1 MYFHSEAET
10 YQIKAG
16 EKHVKKDHCIMM
28 QINKELL
35 WGKKWQ
41 NWKIVK
47 FGLCKQSKI
56 WIPAA
61 KFDEFCKQKFEKP
74 GILFCAVF
82 VGYLYIN
89 YSTEL
94 DAY

>member
-1 MYFHSEAET
+1 MRQKVT
-10 YQIKAG
+10 
-16 EKHVKKDHCIMM
+16 
-28 QINKELL
+28 ELE
-35 WGKKWQ
+35 
-41 NWKIVK
+41 NSKIW
-47 FGLCKQSKI
+47 KQSKI

>member
-1 MYFHSEAET
+1 M
-10 YQIKAG
+10 
-16 EKHVKKDHCIMM
+16 
-28 QINKELL
+28 ELL
-35 WGKKWQ
+35 WGEKWQ

-47 FGLCKQSKI
+47 FGLCKKSKI

-61 KFDEFCKQKFEKP
+61 KFDKFCKRKFDKP

-94 DAY
+94 TAY